1 MNITEVKQI
10 LEQYN
15 VSVKKQFGQNFLM
28 DNSIINRICD
38 ISLITKDI
46 NVIEIGPGLGF
57 LTEQLKERANK
68 VLCYEIDSEMVK
80 VITNRFENDTNV
92 IVKYQDFLKAN
103 IDKDIENIFNDDKKV
118 IVVANLPYYITT
130 AILIKILEESKYI
143 KQMTVMMQL
152 EVADRI
158 CGKPSTKDY
167 NSLSVLMQYY
177 TNCKLSIKVPAKSFY
192 PEPNVDSA
200 VVLIK
205 HKETIE
211 HRALDETY
219 FKKFNR
225 IVFAQR
231 RKTIVNNLKTGFGY
245 PKELIE
251 QILNKNNL
259 SLTIRTEALSVD
271 EIVTL
276 ANDFYL
282 ALKKE

>member
-1 MNITEVKQI
+1 MNINEVKQI
-10 LEQYN
+10 LTKYD

-28 DNSIINRICD
+28 DNNIVNKICD
-38 ISLITKDI
+38 ISNITKEV

-57 LTEQLKERANK
+57 LTEELKKRANK
-68 VLCYEIDSEMVK
+68 VICYEIDSEMVK

-92 IVKYQDFLKAN
+92 IVKFQDFLKAN
-103 IDKDIENIFNDDKKV
+103 IDNDIEKYLSDYPV

-177 TNCKLSIKVPAKSFY
+177 TDCKLAIKVGAGCFY

-205 HKETIE
+205 YKDEIKNQ
-211 HRALDETY
+211 ALSEEY

-231 RKTIVNNLKTGFGY
+231 RKTLANNLKSGFGY
-245 PKELIE
+245 SKELIE
-251 QILNKNNL
+251 NILTNNQI
-259 SLTIRTEALSVD
+259 SLTIRTEALSV
-271 EIVTL
+271 EQIVKL
-276 ANDFYL
+276 ANEFYL
-282 ALKKE
+282 AQKK

>member
-1 MNITEVKQI
+1 MNINEVKQI
-10 LEQYN
+10 LTKYD

-28 DNSIINRICD
+28 DNNIINKICD
-38 ISLITKDI
+38 VSNVSKEV

-57 LTEQLKERANK
+57 LTQELKQRANK
-68 VLCYEIDSEMVK
+68 VMCYEIDPEMVK
-80 VITNRFENDTNV
+80 VVTNRFENDENV
-92 IVKYQDFLKAN
+92 IIKYQDFLKAN
-103 IDKDIENIFNDDKKV
+103 IDNDIEKYLSDKPV

-130 AILIKILEESKYI
+130 VILIKILEESKYI

-177 TNCKLSIKVPAKSFY
+177 TTCKLAIKVGKMCFY

-205 HKETIE
+205 HKEEILNAAVNE
-211 HRALDETY
+211 EY

-231 RKTIVNNLKTGFGY
+231 RKTLANNLKSGFGY
-245 PKELIE
+245 KKELIE
-251 QILNKNNL
+251 EILIKNNIP
-259 SLTIRTEALSVD
+259 LTIRTEALSV
-271 EIVTL
+271 EQIVHL
-276 ANDFYL
+276 SNEFYL
-282 ALKKE
+282 AQNK

>member
-1 MNITEVKQI
+1 MNINEVKQI
-10 LEQYN
+10 LEQYE

-28 DNSIINRICD
+28 DNNVIAKICD
-38 ISLITKDI
+38 ISNITKET

-57 LTEQLKERANK
+57 LTNELKQRANK
-68 VLCYEIDSEMVK
+68 VLCYEIDHEMVK
-80 VITNRFENDTNV
+80 VITSRFENNHNV

-103 IDKDIENIFNDDKKV
+103 IDKDIDTLFNDEKEV

-130 AILIKILEESKYI
+130 AILIKILEESKKI
-143 KQMTVMMQL
+143 KQLTVMMQL

-177 TNCKLSIKVPAKSFY
+177 TECKLAIKVGAKSFY

-200 VVLIK
+200 VVLVKYKNEI
-205 HKETIE
+205 TNP
-211 HRALDETY
+211 ALNEEY

-231 RKTIVNNLKTGFGY
+231 RKTLANNLKSGFGY
-245 PKELIE
+245 SKELIE
-251 QILNKNNL
+251 EILTKNNI
-259 SLTIRTEALSVD
+259 SLTIRTEALTVD
-271 EIVTL
+271 EIVKL
-276 ANDFYL
+276 SNEFYL
-282 ALKKE
+282 AQK

>member
-1 MNITEVKQI
+1 MNINEVKQI
-10 LEQYN
+10 LTKYN

-28 DNSIINRICD
+28 DNNIVNKICD
-38 ISLITKDI
+38 ISNITKEV

-57 LTEQLKERANK
+57 LTEELKKRANK
-68 VLCYEIDSEMVK
+68 VMCYEIDSEMVK

-92 IVKYQDFLKAN
+92 IVKFQDFLKAK
-103 IDKDIENIFNDDKKV
+103 IDNDIEKYLNDYPV

-177 TNCKLSIKVPAKSFY
+177 TDCKLAIKVGAGCFY

-205 HKETIE
+205 YKDEIKNQ
-211 HRALDETY
+211 ALSEEY

-225 IVFAQR
+225 VVFAQR
-231 RKTIVNNLKTGFGY
+231 RKTLANNLKSGFGY
-245 PKELIE
+245 SKGLIE
-251 QILNKNNL
+251 NILTNNQI
-259 SLTIRTEALSVD
+259 SLTIRTEALSV
-271 EIVTL
+271 EQIVKL
-276 ANDFYL
+276 ANEFYL
-282 ALKKE
+282 AQKK

>member
-1 MNITEVKQI
+1 MNINEVKQI
-10 LEQYN
+10 LTTYG

-28 DNSIINRICD
+28 DNNIINKICD
-38 ISLITKDI
+38 ISNITKDF

-57 LTEQLKERANK
+57 LTNELKARANK
-68 VLCYEIDSEMVK
+68 VMSYEIDPEMVK
-80 VITNRFENDTNV
+80 VVTSRFEKDENV
-92 IVKYQDFLKAN
+92 IIKYQDFLKAN
-103 IDKDIENIFNDDKKV
+103 IDKDIEEYLNDKPV

-177 TNCKLSIKVPAKSFY
+177 TTCKLAIKVGANCFY

-205 HKETIE
+205 YKEEKDSI
-211 HRALDETY
+211 ALDETY

-231 RKTIVNNLKTGFGY
+231 RKTLANNLKSGFGY
-245 PKELIE
+245 SKELIE
-251 QILNKNNL
+251 TVLTNKNI
-259 SLTIRTEALSVD
+259 SLTIRTEALSV
-271 EIVTL
+271 EQIVKL

-282 ALKKE
+282 AQKK

>member
-1 MNITEVKQI
+1 MNINEVKQI
-10 LEQYN
+10 LTKYD

-28 DNSIINRICD
+28 DNNIINKICD
-38 ISLITKDI
+38 VSNVSKEV

-57 LTEQLKERANK
+57 LTQELKQRANK
-68 VLCYEIDSEMVK
+68 VMCYEIDPEMVK
-80 VITNRFENDTNV
+80 VVTNRFENDENV
-92 IVKYQDFLKAN
+92 IIKYQDFLKAN
-103 IDKDIENIFNDDKKV
+103 IDNDIEKYLSDKPV

-130 AILIKILEESKYI
+130 AILIKILEESKYV

-177 TNCKLSIKVPAKSFY
+177 TTCKLAIKVGKMCFY

-205 HKETIE
+205 HKEEILNAAVNE
-211 HRALDETY
+211 EY

-231 RKTIVNNLKTGFGY
+231 RKTLANNLKSGFGY
-245 PKELIE
+245 KKELIE
-251 QILNKNNL
+251 EILIKNNIP
-259 SLTIRTEALSVD
+259 LTIRTEALSV
-271 EIVTL
+271 EQIVHL
-276 ANDFYL
+276 SNEFYL
-282 ALKKE
+282 AQNK

>member
-1 MNITEVKQI
+1 MNINEVKQM
-10 LEQYN
+10 LTKYD

-28 DNSIINRICD
+28 DNNIINKICD
-38 ISLITKDI
+38 VSNISKEV

-57 LTEQLKERANK
+57 LTQELKERANK
-68 VLCYEIDSEMVK
+68 VMCYEIDPEMVK
-80 VITNRFENDTNV
+80 VVTNRFESDHNV
-92 IVKYQDFLKAN
+92 IIKYQDFLKAN
-103 IDKDIENIFNDDKKV
+103 IDKDIEKYLSDKPV

-177 TNCKLSIKVPAKSFY
+177 TTCKLAIKVGKTCFY

-205 HKETIE
+205 HKEEIINTAFNE
-211 HRALDETY
+211 EY

-231 RKTIVNNLKTGFGY
+231 RKTLANNLKSGFGY
-245 PKELIE
+245 NKELIE
-251 QILNKNNL
+251 EILTKNNI
-259 SLTIRTEALSVD
+259 SLTIRTEALSV
-271 EIVTL
+271 EQIVQL
-276 ANDFYL
+276 SNAFYL
-282 ALKKE
+282 AQKK

>member
-1 MNITEVKQI
+1 MNINEVKQI
-10 LEQYN
+10 LTKYD

-28 DNSIINRICD
+28 DNNIINKICD
-38 ISLITKDI
+38 VSNVSKEV

-57 LTEQLKERANK
+57 LTQELKQRANK
-68 VLCYEIDSEMVK
+68 VMCYEIDPEMVK
-80 VITNRFENDTNV
+80 VVTNRFENDENV
-92 IVKYQDFLKAN
+92 IIKYQDFLKAN
-103 IDKDIENIFNDDKKV
+103 IDNDIEKYLSDKPV

-177 TNCKLSIKVPAKSFY
+177 TTCKLAIKVGKMCFY

-205 HKETIE
+205 HKKEILNAAVNE
-211 HRALDETY
+211 EY

-231 RKTIVNNLKTGFGY
+231 RKTLANNLKSGFGY
-245 PKELIE
+245 KKELIE
-251 QILNKNNL
+251 EILIKNNIP
-259 SLTIRTEALSVD
+259 LTIRTEALSV
-271 EIVTL
+271 EQIVHL
-276 ANDFYL
+276 SNEFYL
-282 ALKKE
+282 AQNK

>member
-1 MNITEVKQI
+1 MNINEVKQI
-10 LEQYN
+10 LTKYD

-28 DNSIINRICD
+28 DNNIINKICD
-38 ISLITKDI
+38 VSNVTREV

-57 LTEQLKERANK
+57 LTQELKERANK
-68 VLCYEIDSEMVK
+68 VMCYEIDPEMVK
-80 VITNRFENDTNV
+80 VVTNRFEIDDNV
-92 IVKYQDFLKAN
+92 IIKYQDFLKAN
-103 IDKDIENIFNDDKKV
+103 IDNDIEKYLNDKPV

-130 AILIKILEESKYI
+130 AILIKILEESKYV

-177 TNCKLSIKVPAKSFY
+177 TTCNLAIKVGRTCFY

-205 HKETIE
+205 HKEIISKSAINE
-211 HRALDETY
+211 EY

-225 IVFAQR
+225 IVFIQR
-231 RKTIVNNLKTGFGY
+231 RKTLANNLKCGFGY
-245 PKELIE
+245 KKELIE
-251 QILNKNNL
+251 EILTKNNI
-259 SLTIRTEALSVD
+259 SLTIRTEALSV
-271 EIVTL
+271 EQIVHL
-276 ANDFYL
+276 SNEFYL
-282 ALKKE
+282 AQNK

>member
-1 MNITEVKQI
+1 MNINEVKQI
-10 LEQYN
+10 LTKYN

-28 DNSIINRICD
+28 DNNIVNKICD
-38 ISLITKDI
+38 ISNITKEV

-57 LTEQLKERANK
+57 LTEELKKRANK
-68 VLCYEIDSEMVK
+68 VMCYEIDSEMVK
-80 VITNRFENDTNV
+80 VITNRFESDTNV
-92 IVKYQDFLKAN
+92 IVKFQDFLKAN
-103 IDKDIENIFNDDKKV
+103 IDNDIEKYLNDYPV

-177 TNCKLSIKVPAKSFY
+177 TNCKLTIKVGAGCFY

-205 HKETIE
+205 YK
-211 HRALDETY
+211 DEIKNQAISEEY

-231 RKTIVNNLKTGFGY
+231 RKTLANNLKSGFGY
-245 PKELIE
+245 SKELIE
-251 QILNKNNL
+251 NVLTNNQI
-259 SLTIRTEALSVD
+259 SLTIRTEALSV
-271 EIVTL
+271 EQIVKL
-276 ANDFYL
+276 ANEFYL
-282 ALKKE
+282 AQKK

>member
-1 MNITEVKQI
+1 MNINEVKQI
-10 LEQYN
+10 LTKYN

-28 DNSIINRICD
+28 DNNIINKICD
-38 ISLITKDI
+38 ISNITKNV

-57 LTEQLKERANK
+57 LTEELKKRANK
-68 VLCYEIDSEMVK
+68 VMCYEIDSDMVK
-80 VITNRFENDTNV
+80 VVTSRFENDNNV
-92 IVKYQDFLKAN
+92 IVKYQDFLKAK
-103 IDKDIENIFNDDKKV
+103 IDYDIEHYLGDLPV

-130 AILIKILEESKYI
+130 AILVKILEESKYI

-177 TNCKLSIKVPAKSFY
+177 TNCKLAIKVTAGCFY

-200 VVLIK
+200 VVLVK
-205 HKETIE
+205 YKEEITFK
-211 HRALDETY
+211 ALNEEY

-231 RKTIVNNLKTGFGY
+231 RKTLANNLKSGFRY
-245 PKELIE
+245 SKEMIE
-251 QILNKNNL
+251 DILNKNNI
-259 SLTIRTEALSVD
+259 SLTIRTEALTV
-271 EIVTL
+271 EQIVSL
-276 ANDFYL
+276 SNEFYL
-282 ALKKE
+282 AQKK

>member
-1 MNITEVKQI
+1 MNINEVKQI
-10 LEQYN
+10 LTKYN

-28 DNSIINRICD
+28 DNNIINKICD
-38 ISLITKDI
+38 VSNISKEV

-57 LTEQLKERANK
+57 LTQELKQHANK
-68 VLCYEIDSEMVK
+68 VMCYEIDPEMVK
-80 VITNRFENDTNV
+80 VVTNRFENDENV
-92 IVKYQDFLKAN
+92 IIKYQDFLKAN
-103 IDKDIENIFNDDKKV
+103 IDNDIEKYLNDKPI

-167 NSLSVLMQYY
+167 NSLTVLMQYY
-177 TNCKLSIKVPAKSFY
+177 TVCKLAIKVGKTCFY

-205 HKETIE
+205 HKEEILNATVNE
-211 HRALDETY
+211 EY

-231 RKTIVNNLKTGFGY
+231 RKTLVNNLKSGFGY
-245 PKELIE
+245 KKELIE
-251 QILNKNNL
+251 EILTKNNI
-259 SLTIRTEALSVD
+259 SLTVRTEALSV
-271 EIVTL
+271 EQIVHL
-276 ANDFYL
+276 SNEFYL
-282 ALKKE
+282 AQNK

>member
-1 MNITEVKQI
+1 MNINEVKQI
-10 LEQYN
+10 LTKYD

-28 DNSIINRICD
+28 DNNIVNKICD
-38 ISLITKDI
+38 ISNITKEV

-57 LTEQLKERANK
+57 LTEELKKRANK
-68 VLCYEIDSEMVK
+68 VMCYEIDSEMVK

-92 IVKYQDFLKAN
+92 IVKFQDFLKAN
-103 IDKDIENIFNDDKKV
+103 IDNDIEKYLSDYPV

-177 TNCKLSIKVPAKSFY
+177 TDCKLAIKVGAGCFY

-205 HKETIE
+205 YKDEIKNQ
-211 HRALDETY
+211 ALSEEY

-231 RKTIVNNLKTGFGY
+231 RKTLANNLKSGFGY
-245 PKELIE
+245 SKELIE
-251 QILNKNNL
+251 NILTNNQI
-259 SLTIRTEALSVD
+259 SLTIRTEALSV
-271 EIVTL
+271 EQIVKL
-276 ANDFYL
+276 ANEFYL
-282 ALKKE
+282 AQKN

>member
-1 MNITEVKQI
+1 MNINEVKQI
-10 LEQYN
+10 LNKYD

-28 DNSIINRICD
+28 DNNIINKICD
-38 ISLITKDI
+38 ISNISKEV

-57 LTEQLKERANK
+57 LTQELKTRANK
-68 VLCYEIDSEMVK
+68 VMWYEIDSEMVK
-80 VITNRFENDTNV
+80 VVTNRVEQDNNV
-92 IVKYQDFLKAN
+92 IIKYQDFLKAN
-103 IDKDIENIFNDDKKV
+103 IDKDIENYLNDKPV

-167 NSLSVLMQYY
+167 NSLSVLMQYF
-177 TNCKLSIKVPAKSFY
+177 TTCKLAIKVGAGCFY

-200 VVLIK
+200 VVLVK
-205 HKETIE
+205 HKDAIE
-211 HRALDETY
+211 YPALNEDY

-231 RKTIVNNLKTGFGY
+231 RKTLANNLKQVFGY
-245 PKELIE
+245 SKELIE
-251 QILNKNNL
+251 SVLTKNNI
-259 SLTIRTEALSVD
+259 SLTIRTEALKVE
-271 EIVTL
+271 EIVLL
-276 ANDFYL
+276 ANEFYL
-282 ALKKE
+282 AQNK

>member
-1 MNITEVKQI
+1 MNINEVKQI
-10 LEQYN
+10 LIKYD

-28 DNSIINRICD
+28 DNNIITKICD
-38 ISLITKDI
+38 ISNITKEV

-57 LTEQLKERANK
+57 LTQELKARANK
-68 VLCYEIDSEMVK
+68 VMCYEIDSEMVK
-80 VITNRFENDTNV
+80 VVTNRFENDDNV
-92 IVKYQDFLKAN
+92 IIKYQDFLKAN
-103 IDKDIENIFNDDKKV
+103 IDKDIENYLNDKPV

-167 NSLSVLMQYY
+167 NSLSVLMQYF
-177 TNCKLSIKVPAKSFY
+177 TTCKLAIKVGAGCFY

-200 VVLIK
+200 VVLVK
-205 HKETIE
+205 HKDIID
-211 HRALDETY
+211 HPALNEEY

-231 RKTIVNNLKTGFGY
+231 RKTLANNLKQGFGY
-245 PKELIE
+245 SKELIE
-251 QILNKNNL
+251 NILNKNNI
-259 SLTIRTEALSVD
+259 SLTIRTEALKVE
-271 EIVTL
+271 EIVIL
-276 ANDFYL
+276 ANEFYL
-282 ALKKE
+282 AQNK

>member
-1 MNITEVKQI
+1 MNINEVKQI
-10 LEQYN
+10 LTKYD

-28 DNSIINRICD
+28 DNNIINKICD
-38 ISLITKDI
+38 VSNVSKEV

-57 LTEQLKERANK
+57 LTQELKQRANK
-68 VLCYEIDSEMVK
+68 VMCYEIDPEMVK
-80 VITNRFENDTNV
+80 VVTNRFENDENV
-92 IVKYQDFLKAN
+92 IIKYQDFLKAN
-103 IDKDIENIFNDDKKV
+103 IDGDIEKNLSDKPV

-177 TNCKLSIKVPAKSFY
+177 TTCKLAIKVGKMCFY

-205 HKETIE
+205 HKEEILNAAVNE
-211 HRALDETY
+211 EY

-231 RKTIVNNLKTGFGY
+231 RKTLANNLKSGFGY
-245 PKELIE
+245 KKELIE
-251 QILNKNNL
+251 EILIKNNIP
-259 SLTIRTEALSVD
+259 LTIRTEALSV
-271 EIVTL
+271 EQIVHL
-276 ANDFYL
+276 SNEFYL
-282 ALKKE
+282 AQNK

>member
-1 MNITEVKQI
+1 MNINEVKQI
-10 LEQYN
+10 LTKYD

-28 DNSIINRICD
+28 DNNIINKICD
-38 ISLITKDI
+38 ISNVSKEV

-57 LTEQLKERANK
+57 LTQELKQRANK
-68 VLCYEIDSEMVK
+68 VMCYEIDPEMVK
-80 VITNRFENDTNV
+80 VVTNRFENDENV
-92 IVKYQDFLKAN
+92 IIKYQDFLKAN
-103 IDKDIENIFNDDKKV
+103 IDNDIEKYLSDKPV

-177 TNCKLSIKVPAKSFY
+177 TTCKLAIKVGKMCFY

-205 HKETIE
+205 HKEEILNAAANE
-211 HRALDETY
+211 EY

-231 RKTIVNNLKTGFGY
+231 RKTLANNLKSGFGY
-245 PKELIE
+245 KKELIE
-251 QILNKNNL
+251 EILIKNNIP
-259 SLTIRTEALSVD
+259 LTIRTEALSV
-271 EIVTL
+271 EQIVHL
-276 ANDFYL
+276 SNEFYL
-282 ALKKE
+282 AQNK

>member
-1 MNITEVKQI
+1 MNINEVKQI
-10 LEQYN
+10 LTKYD

-28 DNSIINRICD
+28 DNNIINKICD
-38 ISLITKDI
+38 VSNISKEV

-57 LTEQLKERANK
+57 LTQELKSRANK
-68 VLCYEIDSEMVK
+68 VMCYEIDPEMVK
-80 VITNRFENDTNV
+80 VITNRFENDDNV
-92 IVKYQDFLKAN
+92 IIKYQDFLKAN
-103 IDKDIENIFNDDKKV
+103 IDSDIEKYLSDKPV

-177 TNCKLSIKVPAKSFY
+177 TTCKLAIKVGKACFY

-200 VVLIK
+200 VVFIK
-205 HKETIE
+205 HKEEIINATVNE
-211 HRALDETY
+211 EY

-225 IVFAQR
+225 VVFAQR
-231 RKTIVNNLKTGFGY
+231 RKTLVNNLKSGFGY
-245 PKELIE
+245 KKELIE
-251 QILNKNNL
+251 EILTKNNI
-259 SLTIRTEALSVD
+259 SLTIRTEALSV
-271 EIVTL
+271 EQIVHL
-276 ANDFYL
+276 SNEFYL
-282 ALKKE
+282 AQNK

>member
-1 MNITEVKQI
+1 MNINEVKQI
-10 LEQYN
+10 LTKYD

-28 DNSIINRICD
+28 DNNIVNKICD
-38 ISLITKDI
+38 ISNITKEV

-57 LTEQLKERANK
+57 LTEELKKRANK
-68 VLCYEIDSEMVK
+68 VMCYEIDSEMVK

-92 IVKYQDFLKAN
+92 IVKFQDFLKAN
-103 IDKDIENIFNDDKKV
+103 IDNDIEKYLSDYPV

-177 TNCKLSIKVPAKSFY
+177 TDCKLAIKVGAGCFY

-205 HKETIE
+205 YKDEIKNQ
-211 HRALDETY
+211 ALSEEY

-231 RKTIVNNLKTGFGY
+231 RKTLANNLKSGFGY
-245 PKELIE
+245 SKELIE
-251 QILNKNNL
+251 SILTSNQI
-259 SLTIRTEALSVD
+259 SLTIRTEALSV
-271 EIVTL
+271 EQIVKL
-276 ANDFYL
+276 ANEFYL
-282 ALKKE
+282 AQKN

>member
-1 MNITEVKQI
+1 MNINEVKQI
-10 LEQYN
+10 LNKYE

-28 DNSIINRICD
+28 DNNIINKICD
-38 ISLITKDI
+38 ISNISKDF

-57 LTEQLKERANK
+57 LTQELKERANQ
-68 VLCYEIDSEMVK
+68 VMCYEIDQEMVK
-80 VITNRFENDTNV
+80 VISNRFENDSNV
-92 IVKYQDFLKAN
+92 IIKYQDFLKAK
-103 IDKDIENIFNDDKKV
+103 IDLDIEKYFDDKPV

-130 AILIKILEESKYI
+130 AILLKILEESSKI
-143 KQMTVMMQL
+143 KQLTVMMQL

-177 TNCKLSIKVPAKSFY
+177 TTCKLAIKVGASCFY

-205 HKETIE
+205 HKDEITYK
-211 HRALDETY
+211 ALCEDY

-231 RKTIVNNLKTGFGY
+231 RKTLSNNLKSGFGY
-245 PKELIE
+245 SKELIE
-251 QILNKNNL
+251 EVLNKNNI
-259 SLTIRTEALSVD
+259 SLTVRTEALSVQQ
-271 EIVTL
+271 IVLL
-276 ANDFYL
+276 ANEFYL
-282 ALKKE
+282 AQNKK

>member
-1 MNITEVKQI
+1 MNINEVKQI
-10 LEQYN
+10 LNKYD

-28 DNSIINRICD
+28 DNNIITKICD
-38 ISLITKDI
+38 ISNITKEV

-57 LTEQLKERANK
+57 LTQELKARANK
-68 VLCYEIDSEMVK
+68 VMCYEIDSEMVK
-80 VITNRFENDTNV
+80 VVTNRFENDDNV
-92 IVKYQDFLKAN
+92 IIKYQDFLKAN
-103 IDKDIENIFNDDKKV
+103 IDKDIENYLNDKPV

-167 NSLSVLMQYY
+167 NSLSVLMQYF
-177 TNCKLSIKVPAKSFY
+177 TTCRLAIKVGAGCFY

-200 VVLIK
+200 VVLVK
-205 HKETIE
+205 HKDIID
-211 HRALDETY
+211 HPALNEEY

-231 RKTIVNNLKTGFGY
+231 RKTLANNLKQGFGY
-245 PKELIE
+245 SKELIE
-251 QILNKNNL
+251 NILNKNNI
-259 SLTIRTEALSVD
+259 SLTIRTEALKVE
-271 EIVTL
+271 EIVIL
-276 ANDFYL
+276 ANEFYL
-282 ALKKE
+282 AQNK